1 MSVVEGALVY
11 SNLLALLSIGLT
23 ITYITTA
30 VPNFAQGSF
39 AIFGSY
45 IAVTL
50 LRLHGVNPYFSIPLS
65 VLGGGALGLTSYF
78 LILKPLIKRDVS
90 PVTLMIST
98 LSLDLI
104 LLGFLGAYSEFLTR
118 LSGKS
123 TTKFIFTRYDFDFY
137 GISGIFL
144 ISTLVIV
151 LLLSFLF
158 LLLYRTRFGIALRAS
173 MENPSLAEV
182 MGVNVE
188 HTRTFSWI
196 LSGAL
201 AGLAGALLP
210 FRQEIVPATGG
221 IIIVSIFAAS
231 IVGGVSTIY
240 GALVGAYLIGLS
252 ESLITYGL
260 STILGTSILLYS
272 RVISLGILIIALVI
286 APKGLMGVEWR
297 RIWRFLQSSLSGSGS
312 TE

>member
-1 MSVVEGALVY
+1 MSVIEGALVY

-23 ITYITTA
+23 ITYITTS

-39 AIFGSY
+39 AVLGSY

-50 LRLHGVNPYFSIPLS
+50 LRLHGVNPYLSIPLA
-65 VLGGGALGLTSYF
+65 VLGGGALGLASYF
-78 LILKPLIKRDVS
+78 LILRPLMKRDVS
-90 PVTLMIST
+90 AVILMIST
-98 LSLDLI
+98 LALDLI
-104 LLGFLGAYSEFLTR
+104 LLGLIGAYSEVLTA

-123 TTKFIFTRYDFDFY
+123 TTKFIFTRYDFNFY
-137 GISGIFL
+137 GIPGIFL
-144 ISTLVIV
+144 ISTLVIS
-151 LLLSFLF
+151 LLLLFLF
-158 LLLYRTRFGIALRAS
+158 ILLYRTRFGIAMRAS

-188 HTRTFSWI
+188 HTRIFSWA

-201 AGLAGALLP
+201 AGIAGALLP

-231 IVGGVSTIY
+231 IVGGISSIY
-240 GALVGAYLIGLS
+240 GALVGAYLIGFS

-260 STILGTSILLYS
+260 SSVFGTSILLYS
-272 RVISLGILIIALVI
+272 RVISLAILVITLVI
-286 APKGLMGVEWR
+286 APKGLMGLEWR
-297 RIWRFLQSSLSGSGS
+297 KIWKSLQSSLSGSGS